1 MTVEDA
7 LRELRQA
14 AADLAQD
21 EADEQPRQRLVMDAT
36 VIRGLLVPAFMR
48 LAGPANWWTPTPL
61 HRFHRRFGIR
71 ELPEPV
77 LAHDT
82 TGAPPTSAAY

>member
-21 EADEQPRQRLVMDAT
+21 KADEQPRQRLVMDAT

-48 LAGPANWWTPTPL
+48 LAGPANWWA
-61 HRFHRRFGIR
+61 
-71 ELPEPV
+71 PV
-77 LAHDT
+77 PA
-82 TGAPPTSAAY
+82 APIPPALRHP